1 MINNKL
7 ILNVYE
13 NSSSKKKIST
23 QLLYGD
29 KFKII
34 KRFNSTL
41 KIKTSYDNYVGYI
54 IRGKFPENEKQT
66 HKISVLKASLYTKPN
81 TQSKLNKQISFCS
94 FIKVKKYEGEFCNFD
109 KYWIKRKDVNPIK
122 NKNKPFNNVKIFKD
136 VKYKWGGNSYKGID
150 CSALV
155 QIFFKFNNIF
165 CPRDTKD
172 QVKFF
177 NKVNKKNIYKKN
189 NLIYWKGHVAICLD
203 NNYLIHAYG
212 PKKKVVRM
220 NIKDT
225 VLEIKKK
232 SNLDVTSI
240 KKINDI

>member
-1 MINNKL
+1 MINNRL

-13 NSSSKKKIST
+13 DNSSKKKIST

-34 KRFNSTL
+34 KRFNNTL

-54 IRGKFPENEKQT
+54 TRRKFPENEKQT

-94 FIKVKKYEGEFCNFD
+94 FIKVKRYRGEFYNFD

-122 NKNKPFNNVKIFKD
+122 NKNKLFDSVKIFKD

-155 QIFFKFNNIF
+155 QIFFKFNNMF

-177 NKVNKKNIYKKN
+177 NKVNKKKKKLKD
-189 NLIYWKGHVAICLD
+189 NLIYWKGHVAICLN

>member
-1 MINNKL
+1 MINNRL

-13 NSSSKKKIST
+13 DSSSKKKIST

-54 IRGKFPENEKQT
+54 TRRKFPENEKQT

-81 TQSKLNKQISFCS
+81 IQSKLNKQISFCS
-94 FIKVKKYEGEFCNFD
+94 FIKVKKYEGKFCNFD

-122 NKNKPFNNVKIFKD
+122 NKNKPFDNVKIFKD

-189 NLIYWKGHVAICLD
+189 NLIYWKGHVAICLN

>member
-1 MINNKL
+1 MINNRL

-13 NSSSKKKIST
+13 DSSSEKKIST

-34 KRFNSTL
+34 KRFNNAL

-54 IRGKFPENEKQT
+54 TRRKFPKNEKQT

-81 TQSKLNKQISFCS
+81 TQSKLDKQITFCS
-94 FIKVKKYEGEFCNFD
+94 FIKVKKYKGEFYNFD

-122 NKNKPFNNVKIFKD
+122 NKNKLFDNVKIFKD

-155 QIFFKFNNIF
+155 QIFFKFNNLF

-172 QVKFF
+172 QVKNF
-177 NKVNKKNIYKKN
+177 NKVNKTNIYRKN
-189 NLIYWKGHVAICLD
+189 NLIYWKGHVAICI
-203 NNYLIHAYG
+203 NSNHLIHAYG
-212 PKKKVVRM
+212 PKKKVVTM
-220 NIKDT
+220 NIKNT
-225 VLEIKKK
+225 ILEITKK
-232 SNLDVTSI
+232 SNLRTKSI

>member
-13 NSSSKKKIST
+13 DSSCKKKIST

-34 KRFNSTL
+34 KKFNSTF

-54 IRGKFPENEKQT
+54 KKGKFPENEKQT
-66 HKISVLKASLYTKPN
+66 HKISVLRASLYAKPN
-81 TQSKLNKQISFCS
+81 IQSKLNKQISFCS
-94 FIKVKKYEGEFCNFD
+94 FIKVKKYKGEFYNFD

-189 NLIYWKGHVAICLD
+189 NLIYWKGHVAICLSKI
-203 NNYLIHAYG
+203 YLIHAYG
-212 PKKKVVRM
+212 PKKKVIIM
-220 NIKDT
+220 NVNKTIN
-225 VLEIKKK
+225 EIKYN
-232 SNLDVTSI
+232 SNLNVQSI
-240 KKINDI
+240 INEPS

>member
-13 NSSSKKKIST
+13 DSSCKKKIST

-34 KRFNSTL
+34 KRLNSTL

-81 TQSKLNKQISFCS
+81 IQSKLDKQISFCS

-122 NKNKPFNNVKIFKD
+122 NKNKLFDNVKIFKD

-177 NKVNKKNIYKKN
+177 NKVNKKKKKLKD
-189 NLIYWKGHVAICLD
+189 NLIYWKGHVAICLN

>member
-1 MINNKL
+1 MINNRL

-13 NSSSKKKIST
+13 DSSSEKKIST

-34 KRFNSTL
+34 KRFNNAL

-54 IRGKFPENEKQT
+54 TRRKFPKNEKQT

-81 TQSKLNKQISFCS
+81 TQSKLDKQISFCS
-94 FIKVKKYEGEFCNFD
+94 FIKVKKYKGEFYNFD

-122 NKNKPFNNVKIFKD
+122 NKNKLFDNVKIFKD

-155 QIFFKFNNIF
+155 QIFFKFNNLF

-172 QVKFF
+172 QVKNF
-177 NKVNKKNIYKKN
+177 NKVNKTNIYRKN
-189 NLIYWKGHVAICLD
+189 NLIYWKGHVAICI
-203 NNYLIHAYG
+203 NSNHLIHAYG
-212 PKKKVVRM
+212 PKKKVVTM
-220 NIKDT
+220 NIKNT
-225 VLEIKKK
+225 ILEITKK
-232 SNLDVTSI
+232 SNLRTKSI

>member
-13 NSSSKKKIST
+13 DSSCKKKIST

-34 KRFNSTL
+34 KRLNSTL

-81 TQSKLNKQISFCS
+81 IQSKLDKQISFCS

-122 NKNKPFNNVKIFKD
+122 NKNKLFDNVKIFKD

-155 QIFFKFNNIF
+155 QIFFKFNSIF

-177 NKVNKKNIYKKN
+177 KKINKNNKYKKN
-189 NLIYWKGHVAICLD
+189 NLIYWKGHVAICL
-203 NNYLIHAYG
+203 NNNNLIHAYG
-212 PKKKVVRM
+212 PKKKVVSM
-220 NIKDT
+220 NIEDT
-225 VLEIKKK
+225 ILEIKEK
-232 SNLDVTSI
+232 SNLNVTSI
-240 KKINDI
+240 KRINDI

>member
-13 NSSSKKKIST
+13 DSSCKKKIST

-34 KRFNSTL
+34 KRLNSTL

-54 IRGKFPENEKQT
+54 TRGNFPENEKQT

-81 TQSKLNKQISFCS
+81 IQSKLDKQISFCS
-94 FIKVKKYEGEFCNFD
+94 LIKVKKYKGEFYNFD
-109 KYWIKRKDVNPIK
+109 KYWIKKKDVNLIK
-122 NKNKPFNNVKIFKD
+122 NKNKLFDNVKIFKD
-136 VKYKWGGNSYKGID
+136 VKYKWGGSSYKGID

-155 QIFFKFNNIF
+155 QIFFKFNNMF

-172 QVKFF
+172 QMKFF
-177 NKVNKKNIYKKN
+177 NKVNKTNIYKKD
-189 NLIYWKGHVAICLD
+189 NLIYWKGHVAICL
-203 NNYLIHAYG
+203 NSNYLIHAYG
-212 PKKKVVRM
+212 PKKKVVTM
-220 NIKDT
+220 NIKNT
-225 VLEIKKK
+225 ILEITKK
-232 SNLDVTSI
+232 SNLRTKSI

>member
-1 MINNKL
+1 MINNRL
-7 ILNVYE
+7 ILNLYE
-13 NSSSKKKIST
+13 DKFSKKKIST

-41 KIKTSYDNYVGYI
+41 KIKTFYDNYVGYI
-54 IRGKFPENEKQT
+54 TSKKFPKNEKQT

-81 TQSKLNKQISFCS
+81 TQSKLDKQISFCS
-94 FIKVKKYEGEFCNFD
+94 FIKVKKCKGEFYNFD

-122 NKNKPFNNVKIFKD
+122 NKNKLFDNVKIFKN

-155 QIFFKFNNIF
+155 QIFFKFNNMF

-177 NKVNKKNIYKKN
+177 NKVNKKYIYKKN
-189 NLIYWKGHVAICLD
+189 NLIYWKGHVAICLN

>member
-1 MINNKL
+1 MINNRL
-7 ILNVYE
+7 ILNIYE
-13 NSSSKKKIST
+13 NISSKKKIST

-34 KRFNSTL
+34 KRFNNAL

-54 IRGKFPENEKQT
+54 TRRKFPKNEKQT

-81 TQSKLNKQISFCS
+81 TQSKLDKQISFCS
-94 FIKVKKYEGEFCNFD
+94 FIKVKKYKGEFYNFD

-122 NKNKPFNNVKIFKD
+122 NKNKLFDNVKIFKD

-155 QIFFKFNNIF
+155 QIFFKFNNMF
-165 CPRDTKD
+165 CPRDTKN

-177 NKVNKKNIYKKN
+177 NKVNKTNVYKKN
-189 NLIYWKGHVAICLD
+189 NLIYWKGHVAICLN

-225 VLEIKKK
+225 ILEIKKK
-232 SNLDVTSI
+232 SNLDATSI

>member
-1 MINNKL
+1 MINNRL

-13 NSSSKKKIST
+13 DSSSEKKIST

-34 KRFNSTL
+34 KRFNNAL

-54 IRGKFPENEKQT
+54 TRRKFPKNEKQT

-81 TQSKLNKQISFCS
+81 TQSKLDKQISFCS
-94 FIKVKKYEGEFCNFD
+94 SIKVKKYKGEFYNFD

-122 NKNKPFNNVKIFKD
+122 NKNKLFDNVKIFKD

-155 QIFFKFNNIF
+155 QIFFKFNNMF
-165 CPRDTKD
+165 CPRDTKN

-177 NKVNKKNIYKKN
+177 NKVNKTNVYKKN
-189 NLIYWKGHVAICLD
+189 NLIYWKGHVAICLN

-225 VLEIKKK
+225 ILEIKKK
-232 SNLDVTSI
+232 SNLDATSI

>member
-1 MINNKL
+1 MINNRL

-13 NSSSKKKIST
+13 DKESKKKIAT

-34 KRFNSTL
+34 KRLNKIL
-41 KIKTSYDNYVGYI
+41 KIKTSYDKYIGYI
-54 IRGKFPENEKQT
+54 TSRKFPENEKQT
-66 HKISVLKASLYTKPN
+66 HKISVLKASLYSKPN
-81 TQSKLNKQISFCS
+81 IKSKLNKQISFCS
-94 FIKVKKYEGEFCNFD
+94 FIKVKRGEGEFYNFD
-109 KYWIKRKDVNPIK
+109 KYWIKKKDVKLIK
-122 NKNKPFNNVKIFKD
+122 DKIKLFDNVGIFKD

-155 QIFFKFNNIF
+155 QIFLKFNNIF

-172 QVKFF
+172 QIKFF
-177 NKVNKKNIYKKN
+177 KKINKNDKYKKN
-189 NLIYWKGHVAICLD
+189 NLIYWKGHVAICL
-203 NNYLIHAYG
+203 NNKNLIHAYG
-212 PKKKVVRM
+212 PKKKVVSM

-225 VLEIKKK
+225 VLEIKEK
-232 SNLDVTSI
+232 SNLNVASI

>member
-1 MINNKL
+1 MINNRL

-13 NSSSKKKIST
+13 DSSSKKKVST

-34 KRFNSTL
+34 KRLNNTL

-54 IRGKFPENEKQT
+54 TRKKFPENEKQT
-66 HKISVLKASLYTKPN
+66 HKVSVLKASLYTKPN
-81 TQSKLNKQISFCS
+81 TQSKLDKQISFCS
-94 FIKVKKYEGEFCNFD
+94 FIKVKKYKGQFYNFD
-109 KYWIKRKDVNPIK
+109 KYWIKKKDVNPIK
-122 NKNKPFNNVKIFKD
+122 NKNKLFDNVKIFKN

-177 NKVNKKNIYKKN
+177 NKVNKKK
-189 NLIYWKGHVAICLD
+189 
-203 NNYLIHAYG
+203 
-212 PKKKVVRM
+212 
-220 NIKDT
+220 
-225 VLEIKKK
+225 
-232 SNLDVTSI
+232 
-240 KKINDI
+240 

>member
-1 MINNKL
+1 MINNRL

-13 NSSSKKKIST
+13 DSSSKKKIST

-34 KRFNSTL
+34 KKFNSTL

-54 IRGKFPENEKQT
+54 TRGKFLENEKQT

-81 TQSKLNKQISFCS
+81 IQSKLDKQISFCS

-165 CPRDTKD
+165 CPRDTKG

-189 NLIYWKGHVAICLD
+189 NLIYWKGHVAICLN

>member
-1 MINNKL
+1 MINNRL

-13 NSSSKKKIST
+13 DSSSEKKIST

-34 KRFNSTL
+34 KRFNNAL

-54 IRGKFPENEKQT
+54 TRRKFPKNEKQT

-81 TQSKLNKQISFCS
+81 TQSKLDKQITFCS
-94 FIKVKKYEGEFCNFD
+94 FIKVKKYKGEFYNFD
-109 KYWIKRKDVNPIK
+109 KYWIKRKDVSLIK
-122 NKNKPFNNVKIFKD
+122 NKIKLFDNVDIFKD

-155 QIFFKFNNIF
+155 QIFFKFNNMF

-189 NLIYWKGHVAICLD
+189 NLIYWKGHVAICLN

-225 VLEIKKK
+225 ILEIKKK
-232 SNLDVTSI
+232 SNLDATSI

>member
-1 MINNKL
+1 MINNRL

-13 NSSSKKKIST
+13 DSFSKKKIST

-34 KRFNSTL
+34 KRFNNAL

-54 IRGKFPENEKQT
+54 TRRKFPKNEKQT

-81 TQSKLNKQISFCS
+81 TQSKLDKQISFCS
-94 FIKVKKYEGEFCNFD
+94 FIKVKKYKGEFYNFD

-122 NKNKPFNNVKIFKD
+122 NKNKLFDNVKIFKD

-155 QIFFKFNNIF
+155 QIFFKFNNLF

-172 QVKFF
+172 QVKNF
-177 NKVNKKNIYKKN
+177 NKVNKTNIYRKN
-189 NLIYWKGHVAICLD
+189 NLIYWKGHVAICLN

-225 VLEIKKK
+225 ILEIKKK
-232 SNLDVTSI
+232 SNLDATSI

>member
-13 NSSSKKKIST
+13 DSSCKKKIST

-34 KRFNSTL
+34 KRLNSTL

-54 IRGKFPENEKQT
+54 TRGNFPENEKQT

-81 TQSKLNKQISFCS
+81 IQSKLDKQISFCS

-177 NKVNKKNIYKKN
+177 NKVNKKNMYKKN

>member
-1 MINNKL
+1 MINNRL

-13 NSSSKKKIST
+13 DSSSKKKIST

-34 KRFNSTL
+34 KRFNNML

-54 IRGKFPENEKQT
+54 TKRKFPENVKQT
-66 HKISVLKASLYTKPN
+66 HKISILKAKLYSQPN
-81 TQSKLNKQISFCS
+81 IKSKLNKCISFCS
-94 FIKVKKYEGEFCNFD
+94 YIKVKKYKNNFYNFD
-109 KYWIKRKDVNPIK
+109 KYWIKKKDVALIESKIK
-122 NKNKPFNNVKIFKD
+122 LFGNIKMFKNI
-136 VKYKWGGNSYKGID
+136 KYKWGGNSYKGID

-177 NKVNKKNIYKKN
+177 KKINKNNKYKKN
-189 NLIYWKGHVAICLD
+189 NLIYWKGHVAICL
-203 NNYLIHAYG
+203 NNNNLIHAYG
-212 PKKKVVRM
+212 PKKKVISM
-220 NIKDT
+220 NIEDT
-225 VLEIKKK
+225 VLEIKEK
-232 SNLDVTSI
+232 SNLNVTSI
-240 KKINDI
+240 KRINDI

>member
-1 MINNKL
+1 MINNRL

-13 NSSSKKKIST
+13 DSSSKKKIST

-34 KRFNSTL
+34 KRLNSTL

-54 IRGKFPENEKQT
+54 TRGNFPENEKQT

-81 TQSKLNKQISFCS
+81 IQSKLDKQISFCS
-94 FIKVKKYEGEFCNFD
+94 LIKVKKYKGEFYNFD
-109 KYWIKRKDVNPIK
+109 KYWIKKKDVKLIK
-122 NKNKPFNNVKIFKD
+122 NKNKLFDNVKIFKD

-155 QIFFKFNNIF
+155 QIFFKFNNMF

-177 NKVNKKNIYKKN
+177 NKVNKTNIYKKN
-189 NLIYWKGHVAICLD
+189 NLIYWKGHVAICL
-203 NNYLIHAYG
+203 NSNYLIHAYG
-212 PKKKVVRM
+212 PKKKVVTM
-220 NIKDT
+220 NIKNT
-225 VLEIKKK
+225 ILEITKK
-232 SNLDVTSI
+232 SNLRTKSI

>member
-1 MINNKL
+1 MINNRL
-7 ILNVYE
+7 ILNLYE
-13 NSSSKKKIST
+13 DKFSKKKIST

-34 KRFNSTL
+34 KRFNSRL

-54 IRGKFPENEKQT
+54 TRRKFPKNEKQT

-81 TQSKLNKQISFCS
+81 TQSKLDKQISFCS
-94 FIKVKKYEGEFCNFD
+94 FIKVKKCKGEFYNFD
-109 KYWIKRKDVNPIK
+109 KYWIKRKDVTPIK
-122 NKNKPFNNVKIFKD
+122 NKNKLFDNVKIFKN

-155 QIFFKFNNIF
+155 QIFFKFNNMF

-172 QVKFF
+172 QVKLF
-177 NKVNKKNIYKKN
+177 NKVNKKNVYKKN
-189 NLIYWKGHVAICLD
+189 NLIYWKGHVAICLN

>member
-1 MINNKL
+1 MINNRL

-13 NSSSKKKIST
+13 DSSSKKKIST

-34 KRFNSTL
+34 KRLNSTL

-54 IRGKFPENEKQT
+54 TRGNFPENEKQT

-81 TQSKLNKQISFCS
+81 IQSKLDKQISFCS
-94 FIKVKKYEGEFCNFD
+94 FIKVKKNKGKFYNFD
-109 KYWIKRKDVNPIK
+109 KYWIKKKDVNLIK
-122 NKNKPFNNVKIFKD
+122 NKNKLFDNVKIFKG

-155 QIFFKFNNIF
+155 QIFFKFNNII

-177 NKVNKKNIYKKN
+177 NKVNKEKIYKKN
-189 NLIYWKGHVAICLD
+189 NLIYWKGHVAICL
-203 NNYLIHAYG
+203 NNDYLIHAYG
-212 PKKKVVRM
+212 PKKKVVTM

-225 VLEIKKK
+225 VSEIKKK
-232 SNLDVTSI
+232 SNLNVTSI

>member
-1 MINNKL
+1 MINNRL

-13 NSSSKKKIST
+13 DSFSKKKIST

-34 KRFNSTL
+34 KRFNNAL

-54 IRGKFPENEKQT
+54 TRRKFPKNEKQT

-81 TQSKLNKQISFCS
+81 TQSKLDKQISFCS
-94 FIKVKKYEGEFCNFD
+94 FIKVKKYKGEFYNFD

-122 NKNKPFNNVKIFKD
+122 NKNKLFDNVKIFKD

-155 QIFFKFNNIF
+155 QIFFKFNNMF
-165 CPRDTKD
+165 CPRDTKN

-177 NKVNKKNIYKKN
+177 NKVNKTNVYKKN
-189 NLIYWKGHVAICLD
+189 NLIYWKGHVAICLN

-240 KKINDI
+240 KKFNDI